1 MHGWLSRYNKI
12 MSILDLPPFLATRRN
27 HAVEHATLKILAR
40 KYNDKNLAGHSNPTG
55 FFLFGDMT
63 TEDIRGAVRE
73 AMTRLR
79 AGESDLAIH
88 PGCGTNLATSM
99 LLPASFAWIP
109 FQGTRSL
116 RWRLLLIP
124 VALTFALFGYLL
136 SKPLGPWLQRNVTT
150 QADLGNL
157 QLMEI
162 ISVRKG
168 VHRIIT
174 K

>member
-1 MHGWLSRYNKI
+1 

-27 HAVEHATLKILAR
+27 HAVEHAALKILAR

-63 TEDIRGAVRE
+63 TEDIRSAIGE

-79 AGESDLAIH
+79 AGEHDLAIH

-99 LLPASFAWIP
+99 ILPASFAWIP

-124 VALTFALFGYLL
+124 IALMFALFGYLL

-150 QADLGNL
+150 QADLGDL
-157 QLMEI
+157 QLVQI
-162 ISVRKG
+162 IPVRNG

>member
-1 MHGWLSRYNKI
+1 MT
-12 MSILDLPPFLATRRN
+12 SILDLPPFLATRRN

-63 TEDIRGAVRE
+63 TSDIRESIQE

-79 AGESDLAIH
+79 AGEHDLAIH

-99 LLPASFAWIP
+99 VLPASFAWIP

-124 VALTFALFGYLL
+124 VALGFALFGYVL

-157 QLMEI
+157 QLVEI
-162 ISVRKG
+162 IPVRKG